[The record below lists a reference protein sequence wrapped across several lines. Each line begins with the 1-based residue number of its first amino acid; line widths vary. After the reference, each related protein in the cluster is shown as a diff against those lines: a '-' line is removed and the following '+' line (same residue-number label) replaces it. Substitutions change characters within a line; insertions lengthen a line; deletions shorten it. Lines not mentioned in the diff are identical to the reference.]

1 MSRKPIAISYDAEK
15 SSEQVLDEF
24 FMGVYTS
31 FTETIS
37 RKQVTDYEQLNAIL
51 QNTVRQNI
59 SKNKSKDKSKNVFRT
74 VPHKKD
80 LLKLY
85 QGLVKAGKI
94 PSNYI
99 VETILT
105 SKVVRSSSGVLPISI
120 ALDGR
125 NFSCAYNCAYCPN
138 ESRENG
144 AAQDMA
150 RSYLS
155 SEGTFV
161 RGAIQDFN
169 IVEQIWRRLAELE
182 VMGHTP
188 DKCEMIALGGTF
200 DCYPQEYRWHFS
212 LSVFYAC
219 NMYRYI
225 SLLFNGEHRQH
236 LQTWI
241 STNPFVNNTGLS
253 KELTSFLYNIRPM
266 PSLEDKNKTEVY
278 EILREEQAINTKG
291 QCCRVIGIVLE
302 TRPDRINRFTML
314 EMRAEGC
321 TRVQLGIQ
329 TTDNAVLDYIN
340 RGHTVETS
348 ILANGMLRDCCF
360 KVDGHIMPDLPGT
373 TLEIDYEMVRKVFL
387 GYDLQLDYTKVY
399 PCLDL
404 PYTQIRKWKESG
416 EWQAIAET
424 RFPEFIDFMCYTLSI
439 IPPWTRVNRV
449 QRDFPEATSNNN
461 YLGYVSDNIKTNLQQ
476 IVTNEMA
483 KRGLQSY
490 DIRSREVGTSI
501 VDSQLGDAKLYI
513 RTYRA
518 NEGTEFFISVEIPK
532 MAKEKTPNHFDNTNL
547 LGLCRLRIPDFEFSD
562 KSNIPY
568 HYLPVYRTRS
578 DRISRI
584 RELHVYGN
592 IASKSKD
599 ANSQH
604 RGIGKFLIGVAEN
617 ISRMYGCNIST
628 IISGV
633 GVRDYYEHLGYSLD
647 SREDQFMVKNLDCD
661 SELPMTLFGKKYNY
675 ECIQNVLMNSTISKT
690 YTPITFENSVCTNK
704 DTQVEKHTYN
714 EIQNG
719 EAQGFSFRVVEV
731 VDTKQPE
738 KLDLFETI
746 CVLVVGFVIMI
757 SYMKCILQ
765 ILNF

>member
-1 MSRKPIAISYDAEK
+1 MSRKPIAISYDSEK
-15 SSEQVLDEF
+15 TGEQVLEDF
-24 FMGVYTS
+24 FMDVYTS
-31 FTETIS
+31 FTDTIS
-37 RKQVTDYEQLNAIL
+37 KKQVTDYEQLNAIL
-51 QNTVRQNI
+51 QTTVRHNI
-59 SKNKSKDKSKNVFRT
+59 SKNKTKSKNVFRT

-80 LLKLY
+80 LLKMY

-99 VETILT
+99 VETVLT

-144 AAQDMA
+144 AKQDMA

-241 STNPFVNNTGLS
+241 STNPFMNNTGLS
-253 KELTSFLYNIRPM
+253 KELTGLLYNIRPM
-266 PSLEDKNKTEVY
+266 PSLEDKSKAEVY
-278 EILREEQAINTKG
+278 QILREEQAINTKG

-329 TTDNAVLDYIN
+329 TTDNSVLDYIN

-348 ILANGMLRDCCF
+348 ISANGMLRDCCF
-360 KVDGHIMPDLPGT
+360 KVDGHVMPDLPGT
-373 TLEIDYEMVRKVFL
+373 TLEIDYEMVRTVFQ
-387 GYDLQLDYTKVY
+387 GSDLQLDYTKVY

-449 QRDFPEATSNNN
+449 QRDFPEATSRNN
-461 YLGYVSDNIKTNLQQ
+461 YLGYVSDTIKTNLQQ
-476 IVTNEMA
+476 IVTNEMT
-483 KRGLQSY
+483 KRGLQCY

-501 VDSQLGDAKLYI
+501 VDSQLGEAKLYI
-513 RTYRA
+513 RVYRA

-532 MAKEKTPNHFDNTNL
+532 TTTTNNHFDNTNL

-562 KSNIPY
+562 KGHIPY
-568 HYLPVYRTRS
+568 HYLPVYRNRN

-604 RGIGKFLIGVAEN
+604 RGIGKFLISVAEN
-617 ISRMYGCNIST
+617 ISRMYGCNLST

-633 GVRDYYEHLGYSLD
+633 GVRDYYEHLGYTLD
-647 SREDQFMVKNLDCD
+647 QREDQFMVKDLDSD
-661 SELPMTLFGKKYNY
+661 KVSPMTLFGKNYNY
-675 ECIQNVLMNSTISKT
+675 DCINAVVMNSIISKMYIPAKKVET
-690 YTPITFENSVCTNK
+690 K
-704 DTQVEKHTYN
+704 KMDTHDTLVEKHTYN
-714 EIQNG
+714 NIQNG
-719 EAQGFSFRVVEV
+719 EAQGFSFQVLPTEHK
-731 VDTKQPE
+731 DTKQNE
-738 KLDLFETI
+738 HLDWFQNI
-746 CVLVVGFVIMI
+746 CVLVVVFVVMC
-757 SYMKCILQ
+757 SYMNIILQ
-765 ILNF
+765 LLIH

>member
-15 SSEQVLDEF
+15 TSEQVLEDF
-24 FMGVYTS
+24 FMDVYTS

-37 RKQVTDYEQLNAIL
+37 NKQVTDYEQLSAIL
-51 QNTVRQNI
+51 QNKVRQNM
-59 SKNKSKDKSKNVFRT
+59 SKTKTKSKNVFRT

-80 LLKLY
+80 LLKMY
-85 QGLVKAGKI
+85 QGLVKAGKL

-99 VETILT
+99 VETVLT
-105 SKVVRSSSGVLPISI
+105 SKIVRSSSGVLPISI

-144 AAQDMA
+144 AKQDMA

-200 DCYPQEYRWHFS
+200 DCYPQEYRWNFS

-253 KELTSFLYNIRPM
+253 KDLTSFLYNIRPM
-266 PSLEDKNKTEVY
+266 PSLEDKNKAEVY
-278 EILREEQAINTKG
+278 NILREEQAINTKG

-302 TRPDRINRFTML
+302 TRPDRINRSTML

-348 ILANGMLRDCCF
+348 IEANGMLRDCCF

-449 QRDFPEATSNNN
+449 QRDFPEATARND
-461 YLGYVSDNIKTNLQQ
+461 YLGYVSDTIKTNLQQ
-476 IVTNEMA
+476 IVTNEMT

-501 VDSQLGDAKLYI
+501 VDSQLCDAKLYI

-532 MAKEKTPNHFDNTNL
+532 TSTNNHFDNTNL

-562 KSNIPY
+562 KGYIPN
-568 HYLPVYRTRS
+568 HYLPVYRTRNE
-578 DRISRI
+578 RISRI

-617 ISRMYGCNIST
+617 ISRMYGCNLST

-647 SREDQFMVKNLDCD
+647 NREDQFMVKKLDTD
-661 SELPMTLFGKKYNY
+661 SELPMVLFGKRYNY
-675 ECIQNVLMNSTISKT
+675 ECIEQVLLSSTVSKT
-690 YTPITFENSVCTNK
+690 YIPSVVKNSTCVYK
-704 DTQVEKHTYN
+704 DTRVEKHTYN

-731 VDTKQPE
+731 VDTKQLE
-738 KLDLFETI
+738 KLNLFETI
-746 CVLVVGFVIMI
+746 CVLVVGFVIMT
-757 SYMKCILQ
+757 SYMKIILQ
-765 ILNF
+765 LLNF

>member
-1 MSRKPIAISYDAEK
+1 MSRNPITISYDSEK
-15 SSEQVLDEF
+15 TSDQVLEDF
-24 FMGVYTS
+24 FMDVYNS
-31 FTETIS
+31 FTDTIS
-37 RKQVTDYEQLNAIL
+37 KKQVTDYEQLNSIL
-51 QNTVRQNI
+51 QQTVRQNI
-59 SKNKSKDKSKNVFRT
+59 SKNKTKNVFRT

-80 LLKLY
+80 LLKMY
-85 QGLVKAGKI
+85 QGLVKAGKL
-94 PSNYI
+94 PNNYI
-99 VETILT
+99 VETVLT
-105 SKVVRSSSGVLPISI
+105 SKAVRSSSGVLPISI

-144 AAQDMA
+144 AKQDMA

-225 SLLFNGEHRQH
+225 TLLFNGEHRQH

-241 STNPFVNNTGLS
+241 STNPFMNNTGLS
-253 KELTSFLYNIRPM
+253 KELTGFLYNIRPM
-266 PSLEDKNKTEVY
+266 PSLEDKSKAEVY
-278 EILREEQAINTKG
+278 QILREEQAINTKG
-291 QCCRVIGIVLE
+291 HCCRVIGIVLE

-329 TTDNAVLDYIN
+329 TTDNSVLEYIN

-348 ILANGMLRDCCF
+348 VAANGMLRDCCF

-373 TLEIDYEMVRKVFL
+373 TLDIDYNMVRSVFL

-449 QRDFPEATSNNN
+449 QRDFPEATSKNN
-461 YLGYVSDNIKTNLQQ
+461 YLGYVSDTIKTNLQQ
-476 IVTNEMA
+476 IVTNEMT
-483 KRGLQSY
+483 KRNLQCY

-501 VDSQLGDAKLYI
+501 VDSQLCDAKLYI
-513 RTYRA
+513 RIYRA

-532 MAKEKTPNHFDNTNL
+532 TTFLTTNNHFDNTNL
-547 LGLCRLRIPDFEFSD
+547 LGLCRLRIPDFEFSE
-562 KSNIPY
+562 KSHIPY
-568 HYLPVYRTRS
+568 HYLPVYRNRN

-604 RGIGKFLIGVAEN
+604 RGIGKFLISVAEN
-617 ISRMYGCNIST
+617 ISRMYSCNLST

-633 GVRDYYEHLGYSLD
+633 GVRDYYEHLGYTLD
-647 SREDQFMVKNLDCD
+647 SREDQFMVKNLDIGQE
-661 SELPMTLFGKKYNY
+661 SPMTLFGKNYDY
-675 ECIQNVLMNSTISKT
+675 ECIYGVVTNSVISKT
-690 YTPITFENSVCTNK
+690 YIPLEPTIITKTNSTS
-704 DTQVEKHTYN
+704 VEKHTYS
-714 EIQNG
+714 EIQYG
-719 EAQGFSFRVVEV
+719 EAEGFSFKVVDV
-731 VDTKQPE
+731 QDTKQTE
-738 KLDLFETI
+738 KLDMFETI
-746 CVLVVGFVIMI
+746 CVLVVSFVLMH
-757 SYMKCILQ
+757 SYMNIILKL
-765 ILNF
+765 LNF